1 MNLRKT
7 RFAPIVAAALLLGLA
22 PAAGALE
29 FAPPVNISPVGL
41 SAQDP
46 PVGVVNSDGSTTVVW
61 RSLGR
66 VGVLQASRSST
77 PGVAGSW
84 TAPVDIATVTN
95 TGTSTLTHV
104 PPTPPST
111 AGASSTATYPRL
123 ATDPTRPGWIYMVYS
138 QSPPGPLPPAGGFQ
152 GTDHFISPKA
162 EVWFQRST
170 NRGDTWS
177 VPVRVSDPTTYPGSL
192 TIQTRQP
199 NLSVSPSGRVNVVW
213 HDRRHWYMAPGE
225 RTCTHSH
232 NYCEDIRLSDTYYAS
247 SLNGGSTFSAN
258 IRINDRSHNSD
269 VGYDTR
275 PAAGYW
281 SWGPQ
286 VVTVSGGR
294 LLIGWMDS
302 REGNWDTDT
311 ADFYLA
317 RLDHEATGPDPETA
331 IDSPDAIA
339 RSVALSRRGYQGGN
353 EGALAGGTRD
363 PANAGLAAPVPGGV
377 SSYNTSAVVIVNQT
391 DVAGAMAATVLARAN
406 PGPVLLSAAAGL
418 SAEVKAEVTRIR
430 PNKAFVVGSAA
441 SLSATVLSD
450 VATAAG
456 ITAGQVQRV
465 DGGSDAAT
473 ARDIATLFDP
483 RSTVEKD
490 ADTPA
495 FDAAVIANPAT
506 PDAAAAVGL
515 AAARRLP
522 ILYVGA
528 DTVPAETLSALDTL
542 DISKLLII
550 GGTDE
555 VSAAVATQLDA
566 LPKVTQPV
574 TRLGGATQYD
584 TSKAVV
590 TESKA
595 RGLPNNIVYLADGT
609 NPMDATL
616 LGGVVARATGTL
628 VLAPTPLYDNTQAA
642 LATQFGLTG
651 IDRFVLLGPARP
663 SGTPPAPA
671 GERRVS
677 PNFNLNSDSS
687 AFRGRDQIGLAV
699 NRTNPDHVVAINANY
714 LDLECEASVSMDAGA
729 TWSEA
734 IPLLPAAPALGEAP
748 FSKRCN
754 FHQSVQFG
762 SGQNVYAIVTASR
775 TAPSFPDAAV
785 LVYKSADGG
794 VTWERGVVALPAG
807 PGTNDTSAG
816 SPGPSYTRPGLTV
829 EPGVGGAP
837 DKVYAIGRDFVGTGN
852 SGTAPACTADCGSV
866 KVAVSLEP
874 PPPPP
879 PPPPAPPPPP
889 PVPLPPPPPVIVPLP
904 APDAAPVRG
913 PVLSGVSL
921 TRRAFRA
928 RLGTSIRLTLSKNA
942 RVRITVA
949 QRTIGRRVGRSCV
962 ALRPANR
969 RRASCVRFVT
979 KGVLTSNRRQ
989 GRNVVRFAGRVRGRF
1004 LTPGNFRFT
1013 VQATDSGNRR
1023 SRALSVAFRVVR

>member
-1 MNLRKT
+1 MELRKT

-22 PAAGALE
+22 PAASALT
-29 FAPPVNISPVGL
+29 FAPPVNISPVGIN
-41 SAQDP
+41 AQDP

-61 RSLGR
+61 RTLGR
-66 VGVLQASRSST
+66 VGTLQSSRSNT

-95 TGTSTLTHV
+95 TGTSTLTHI

-111 AGASSTATYPRL
+111 AGASTTATYPRL

-152 GTDHFISPKA
+152 GTDHFISPNA
-162 EVWFQRST
+162 EVWFQRSM
-170 NRGDTWS
+170 NRGATWS
-177 VPVRVSDPTTYPGSL
+177 TPIRVSDPTTYPGSR

-199 NLSVSPSGRVNVVW
+199 NISVSPSGRINVVW
-213 HDRRHWYMAPGE
+213 QDRRHWYQGPGE
-225 RTCTHSH
+225 RNCTHSH
-232 NYCEDIRLSDTYYAS
+232 NYCEDIRLGDTYYAS
-247 SLNGGSTFSAN
+247 SLNGGGTFSAN
-258 IRINDRSHNSD
+258 IRISDRSHNND

-275 PAAGYW
+275 PASGYW

-286 VVTVSGGR
+286 VVTVTGGR

-311 ADFYLA
+311 EDFYLA
-317 RLDHEATGPDPETA
+317 KLDHEATGPDPETA
-331 IDSPDAIA
+331 IDSPNAIA
-339 RSVALSRRGYQGGN
+339 RSVALSQRGYQGGN
-353 EGALAGGTRD
+353 EGALAGGARD
-363 PANAGLAAPVPGGV
+363 PANAGLAGAPGGV
-377 SSYNTSAVVIVNQT
+377 ASWNSSAVVIVNQT

-406 PGPVLLSAAAGL
+406 PGPVLLSAAGGL
-418 SAEVKAEVTRIR
+418 SNDVKAEITRIR
-430 PNKAFVVGSAA
+430 PAKAFVVGSEA
-441 SLSATVLSD
+441 SLSATVVSD

-456 ITAGQVQRV
+456 IAGGQVQRV
-465 DGGSDAAT
+465 NGGSDAAT
-473 ARDIATLFDP
+473 ARDIAALFDA
-483 RSTVEKD
+483 RTTVEKD

-528 DTVPAETLSALDTL
+528 DAVPAETLTALDTL
-542 DISKLLII
+542 DISKLLVI

-555 VSAAVATQLDA
+555 VSAAVETQLDA

-595 RGLPNNIVYLADGT
+595 RGMPSNIVYMADGT
-609 NPMDATL
+609 NPMDAAL
-616 LGGVVARATGTL
+616 LGGVVARATGML
-628 VLAPTPLYDNTQAA
+628 VLAPTPLYNSVGTLVADY
-642 LATQFGLTG
+642 GLTG
-651 IDRFVLLGPARP
+651 LVDRFVMLGPARP
-663 SGTPPAPA
+663 GAAPAAPA
-671 GERRVS
+671 GSRVS
-677 PNFNLNSDSS
+677 PNYNLNSDPS

-734 IPLLPAAPALGEAP
+734 VPLLPPVPALGEAP

-762 SGQNVYAIVTASR
+762 SGQNVYAVVTASR
-775 TAPSFPDAAV
+775 TAPALPDAAV

-807 PGTNDTSAG
+807 PGTDDSASA

-829 EPGVGGAP
+829 QPGVGGAP
-837 DKVYAIGRDFVGTGN
+837 DTVYAIGRDFVGKDN
-852 SGTAPACTADCGSV
+852 SGTAPACDSACGSV
-866 KVAVSLEP
+866 KVAVSFEP
-874 PPPPP
+874 PPPAVA
-879 PPPPAPPPPP
+879 PPAPPPPP
-889 PVPLPPPPPVIVPLP
+889 PPVIAPLPPP
-904 APDAAPVRG
+904 AATPELG
-913 PVLSGVSL
+913 PVLSKVSL
-921 TRRAFRA
+921 TRRSFRA

-949 QRTIGRRVGRSCV
+949 QRTIGRRVGRNCV
-962 ALRPANR
+962 ALTPVNR
-969 RRASCVRFVT
+969 RRTSCVRFVT
-979 KGVLTSNRRQ
+979 KGSLSSNRKQ
-989 GRNVVRFAGRVRGRF
+989 GANVVRFAGRVGGR
-1004 LTPGNFRFT
+1004 LLKPGNYRFT

-1023 SRALSVAFRVVR
+1023 SRAISVAFRVVR